1 MTSSDQNVSRSRWLF
16 PALAVGVV
24 IWVGG
29 YCNLFAQTDTEHNA
43 EKALS
48 DLKIDVTAT
57 EPNIPIPEIYTTP
70 PKIVMQMV
78 GGAPE
83 WKLFYFCKQHT
94 SDELKK
100 IVHEQFATKL
110 FDKKGKETKLV
121 DYTVSSNPATNQLI
135 VRCPTEEDANAVL
148 ELLEMVDVPPI
159 QIKIDCLI
167 SEVYADF
174 TFDRETTIEIQNLF
188 GEIAMKPGGLPF
200 GASVQKLIDE
210 GDEILPAFPGAS
222 LRELIRSRMGLN
234 IGYLY
239 GKEGHKFT
247 ALVDLLE
254 SRGYLKILMNP
265 ILETV
270 NGKTAIL
277 KSTQHIPLQKITKY
291 IPTQPDYVAQ
301 TEMEYIDVIDSL
313 EITPHVFADGSI
325 GLETSIML
333 GATSTPQGVKQVPIV
348 TKKEINSKENRVRP
362 GESLIIGG
370 IRKTEEFGVVRGVP
384 FLKDIPLLGF
394 LFSGEDTEQRAVET
408 VFILTPTYS
417 TGGRPTKEVMEE
429 IRKKHEPA
437 SPGKLQEAIKGIFE
451 DKSQQQKALEAERS
465 RLEAQAE
472 KALARNAVREAKA
485 RGERVTAEAQKA
497 TSDAAKTKANAEKL
511 IAEAKELMAEAE
523 AKTKA
528 AETARAAADK
538 AAADA
543 TKTKADAQ
551 KTIAQADKKAKA
563 AEAAKAAAD
572 KMTADAKKAQAEAET
587 AKAEAD
593 AKARAAEK
601 AKQEAEKSK
610 EESEKAE
617 AEKPKEEAEAKAETE
632 EPKED
637 AEEAKAEEDSAE
649 PEA

>member
-29 YCNLFAQTDTEHNA
+29 YCNLFAQTKTEHNA

-48 DLKIDVTAT
+48 DLQIDVTAA

-70 PKIVMQMV
+70 PKIVEQMV

-83 WKLFYFCKQHT
+83 FKLFYFCGHHT

-135 VRCPTEEDANAVL
+135 ARCPTEEDANAVL

-174 TFDRETTIEIQNLF
+174 TFDRETTIAIENLF
-188 GEIAMKPGGLPF
+188 GEGVAMKPAGTAF
-200 GASVQKLIDE
+200 GANVQELVLDDE
-210 GDEILPAFPGAS
+210 SLPAFPGAS
-222 LRELIRSRMGLN
+222 LRELVRSRMGLN
-234 IGYLY
+234 IGYLSRTRD
-239 GKEGHKFT
+239 FT

-254 SRGYLKILMNP
+254 SKGYLKILMNP

-277 KSTQHIPLQKITKY
+277 KSTEHVPLQKITNY
-291 IPTQPDYVAQ
+291 IPTQGNYIPQLQ
-301 TEMEYIDVIDSL
+301 TEYKDVIDSL

-325 GLETSIML
+325 GLETSIVL
-333 GATSTPQGVKQVPIV
+333 GARNTPDGVKQVPII
-348 TKKEINSKENRVRP
+348 TTREITSKENRIRP
-362 GESLIIGG
+362 GESLVIGG
-370 IRKTEEFGVVRGVP
+370 MRKTVEFAVVRGVP
-384 FLKDIPLLGF
+384 ILKDIPILGF

-417 TGGRPTKEVMEE
+417 TGGRPKKEVMEE

-437 SPGKLQEAIKGIFE
+437 SPGKLQEAITDIFG
-451 DKSQQQKALEAERS
+451 DKSREKQQQ
-465 RLEAQAE
+465 
-472 KALARNAVREAKA
+472 
-485 RGERVTAEAQKA
+485 
-497 TSDAAKTKANAEKL
+497 
-511 IAEAKELMAEAE
+511 
-523 AKTKA
+523 
-528 AETARAAADK
+528 
-538 AAADA
+538 
-543 TKTKADAQ
+543 
-551 KTIAQADKKAKA
+551 
-563 AEAAKAAAD
+563 
-572 KMTADAKKAQAEAET
+572 
-587 AKAEAD
+587 
-593 AKARAAEK
+593 
-601 AKQEAEKSK
+601 
-610 EESEKAE
+610 
-617 AEKPKEEAEAKAETE
+617 
-632 EPKED
+632 
-637 AEEAKAEEDSAE
+637 
-649 PEA
+649 